1 MKIPP
6 GTKSISFPEPGQQ
19 TDTQAFEFGTL
30 CMTDWLRASSGKGA
44 GGSKSAEEGQKEKK
58 ERDKQIDETPQ
69 GIADPD
75 SPLTGDTG
83 NTDLGQTDLG
93 ASGTGLE
100 DPTANKEE

>member
-1 MKIPP
+1 
-6 GTKSISFPEPGQQ
+6 
-19 TDTQAFEFGTL
+19 
-30 CMTDWLRASSGKGA
+30 MTDWLRASSGKGA
-44 GGSKSAEEGQKEKK
+44 GGGKSAWEGQKEKK
-58 ERDKQIDETPQ
+58 ENDKQNDDAPQ